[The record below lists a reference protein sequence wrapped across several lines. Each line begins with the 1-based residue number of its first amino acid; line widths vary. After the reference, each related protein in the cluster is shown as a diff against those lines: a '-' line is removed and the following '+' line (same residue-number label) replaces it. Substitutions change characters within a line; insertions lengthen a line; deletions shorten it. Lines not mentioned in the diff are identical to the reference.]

1 MSVCRSF
8 VVLPSKDGMD
18 DKGSF
23 NNYVDKKRG
32 LGVSGKSTLGHVTKG
47 RLDSM

>member
-1 MSVCRSF
+1 MAGFKASGKEH
-8 VVLPSKDGMD
+8 PSTITW
-18 DKGSF
+18 GSF

>member
-23 NNYVDKKRG
+23 NNYVDKMRG
-32 LGVSGKSTLGHVTKG
+32 EGVKECMFLSTPRV
-47 RLDSM
+47 